1 MLSSISHVFQTCF
14 YLLSVFFFPFSSV
27 SQKPEDKIMKTI
39 CDILGPFPSNQMNHN
54 VPSEKKKKNH
64 NANLLNFGYLDLAN
78 VRLFVNEHSL
88 RGKLFILIFSCQ
100 KNVLQTLQRK
110 RYSLWH
116 FQFFGLATF

>member
-1 MLSSISHVFQTCF
+1 
-14 YLLSVFFFPFSSV
+14 
-27 SQKPEDKIMKTI
+27 MKTI
-39 CDILGPFPSNQMNHN
+39 CDILGPFPTNQMNHN
-54 VPSEKKKKNH
+54 VPSEKKKEKKKNH